1 MARHLTPA
9 ERAAVVAKYQLT
21 ANASE
26 VAREFGISV
35 HTVIR
40 SAERAHVATKEKL
53 HARACARGMRDGH
66 RAVREELARMRTYIE
81 TGVGDGRNPS
91 VEPRDYAALVK
102 ALTDL
107 DRTLLSH
114 AAYLDKRQESL
125 LRRKLLR
132 EQVAAARE
140 GHTQGDVVVVVRTS
154 GGDSPVDSD

>member
-1 MARHLTPA
+1 MAKHLTPD
-9 ERAAVVAKYQLT
+9 ERQRIVARFVET
-21 ANASE
+21 GNASQ
-26 VAREFGISV
+26 VAREFGISDV
-35 HTVIR
+35 TVSR
-40 SAERAHVATKEKL
+40 CVARAKESKKADL

-66 RAVREELARMRTYIE
+66 RAVREELARMRMYIE
-81 TGVGDGRNPS
+81 TGVGDGTNPS

-114 AAYLDKRQESL
+114 AAHIDKHQESL

-154 GGDSPVDSD
+154 GGDPPVDSD